1 MLLNYDFLEFVDE
14 PQRNTSL
21 TASIDKALA
30 DKKLARQNKPSV
42 KVLGKAMPLSKF
54 LDAVGDEISRLKY
67 DMSHK
72 TIKGS
77 TIESSNLIS
86 IYKKIASGL
95 PFGTISAFRP
105 FKDAFIKDFTQ
116 EEQDALIYAYKSGAD
131 PKNADIVAKYWL
143 SKSVD
148 LDPFNPVKVA
158 DFFHPQP
165 ENGKE
170 TTKFKKYKDMIEN
183 IYAKLY
189 NTLGRG
195 YVDKFFKKNATMRD
209 FMSSDK
215 FVERYRYTRKEN
227 MARTQQLKD
236 IMNIDR
242 DFIGYIEVLGYWKDN
257 PKDNI
262 LPDKEVSFFVFQNEP
277 SSTFDLKNHLL
288 IWGKQ
293 FRQAAICYGGQLIAN
308 KNKTYRI
315 DLISS
320 SPNSFGEV
328 WTKFT
333 GIKFSVPSDLPQ
345 ALTRINDS
353 VYTFL
358 SRNKEG
364 IGLNKLAMNKVV
376 KTELKATCMPFD
388 YSKLGVGT
396 IGETI
401 RSEIKALQRNTRCY
415 GHPKEFFLDAM
426 IKEQENA
433 IKRIEARKCAVSD
446 DFKQGMRRNIKVN
459 NLVNALRQGKKVSR
473 TLIAK
478 VLANTI
484 DTDAG
489 YCFISPTDLAT
500 QLGNISPRLSKSI
513 VTAIEQAEG
522 VRLTYALI
530 DKITYNSLHNILS
543 FIFDIDNPLSDQV
556 LNQLVIEVPRE
567 ALKNVKLPQI
577 KNVLTA
583 QIFEGAYHFRGNDY
597 KYQYQTAPEWLDMF
611 E

>member
-1 MLLNYDFLEFVDE
+1 MLLNYDFLEFVEEE
-14 PQRNTSL
+14 PRKTNSL

-30 DKKLARQNKPSV
+30 DKKLAKQNKPSV
-42 KVLGKAMPLSKF
+42 RVLGKAMPLSKF

-105 FKDAFIKDFTQ
+105 FKDAFYMDFKDK
-116 EEQDALIYAYKSGAD
+116 ERDALIYAYKSGAD
-131 PKNADIVAKYWL
+131 PKNADIIAQYWL

-148 LDPFNPVKVA
+148 LDPYNPIKV
-158 DFFHPQP
+158 DEFFHPQP
-165 ENGKE
+165 ENRKE
-170 TTKFKKYKDMIEN
+170 TEKFKKYRDMIED
-183 IYAKLY
+183 IYAVFYHK
-189 NTLGRG
+189 LGRN
-195 YVDKFFKKNATMRD
+195 YVDKFFKNRNSTMRD
-209 FMSSDK
+209 LMSSDK
-215 FVERYRYTRKEN
+215 FVKKYRYTRKEN
-227 MARTQQLKD
+227 MERTQQLKSILD
-236 IMNIDR
+236 SER
-242 DFIGYIEVLGYWKDN
+242 DFIGYIQVLGYWKDN

-277 SSTFDLKNHLL
+277 SSTFDLKDHLQV
-288 IWGKQ
+288 WGAE
-293 FRQAAICYGGQLIAN
+293 FNQAAICYGGQMLAN

-315 DLISS
+315 DLIST
-320 SPNSFGEV
+320 SPGSYGKV
-328 WTKFT
+328 WAKFT
-333 GIKFSVPSDLPQ
+333 GIRFSVPSDLPQ

-358 SRNKEG
+358 SKYKGGLGINK
-364 IGLNKLAMNKVV
+364 IV
-376 KTELKATCMPFD
+376 KTELKATCMPYD
-388 YSKLGVGT
+388 YSKLGIET
-396 IGETI
+396 IGEEI
-401 RSEIKALQRNTRCY
+401 RGNIKALQKITRGY

-426 IKEQENA
+426 VERQENA

-446 DFKQGMRRNIKVN
+446 DYRQGMKRNI
-459 NLVNALRQGKKVSR
+459 LVSKIAKAMRQGKKVSR
-473 TLIAK
+473 TLLAK

-489 YCFISPTDLAT
+489 YCFISDLAT

-522 VRLTYALI
+522 IRLTYALT
-530 DKITYNSLHNILS
+530 DRVSYNSLHNILS
-543 FIFDIDNPLSDQV
+543 FIFDIDNPLNDQAFEE
-556 LNQLVIEVPRE
+556 LVVEVPRE

-577 KNVLTA
+577 KNVLTS
-583 QIFEGAYHFRGNDY
+583 QIFDGAYQF
-597 KYQYQTAPEWLDMF
+597 KS
-611 E
+611 